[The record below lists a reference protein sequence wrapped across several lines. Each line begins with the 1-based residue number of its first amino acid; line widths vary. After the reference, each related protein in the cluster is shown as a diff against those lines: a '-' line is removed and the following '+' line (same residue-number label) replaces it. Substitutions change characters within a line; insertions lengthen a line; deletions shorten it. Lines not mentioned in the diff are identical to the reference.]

1 MKPQDSRPHSKGFVS
16 FLPFFFFWLPGRWYI
31 WLSRVALWGG
41 CFRVTEL
48 SVAACSVAACHA
60 CKNVCEVKKPENCG
74 LVPKK
79 GLRSLSVRNDRAQ
92 RTSCTQWRP
101 CARQPAVKLL
111 GLWAVNKLV
120 LLDFFYQA
128 LEESTAYLRG
138 KKHVCALP
146 IFCPDAIP
154 RLQLAWNLNFPGK
167 LINPHNFQGRLVKT
181 FTRTPVMRFW
191 RHLQWKCLVSQ
202 STRGT

>member
-1 MKPQDSRPHSKGFVS
+1 MKPQDSQPHSKGFVS
-16 FLPFFFFWLPGRWYI
+16 FLSFFFLLPGRWYI
-31 WLSRVALWGG
+31 WLSLVALWGG

-79 GLRSLSVRNDRAQ
+79 GLHSLSVRNDRA
-92 RTSCTQWRP
+92 TH
-101 CARQPAVKLL
+101 KLRSVTVLCMAACCEVAWSL
-111 GLWAVNKLV
+111 GCKQTGS
-120 LLDFFYQA
+120 FIFYQA
-128 LEESTAYLRG
+128 LEQSIVYQRG

-181 FTRTPVMRFW
+181 YTRTPVIRFW

-202 STRGT
+202 PTRSI